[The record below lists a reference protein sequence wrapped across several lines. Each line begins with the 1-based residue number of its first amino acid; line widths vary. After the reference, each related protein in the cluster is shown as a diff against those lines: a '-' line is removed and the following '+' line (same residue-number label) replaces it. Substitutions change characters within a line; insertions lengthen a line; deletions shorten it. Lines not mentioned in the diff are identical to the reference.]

1 VTFGQTVDVMNGT
14 SDENIDQRAE
24 LVARLLGELG
34 PNIRIISGRADGL
47 LGMMGTKQ
55 RFTFGPII
63 PNFGD
68 HLQTLT
74 KLPYGN
80 SAEI

>member
-1 VTFGQTVDVMNGT
+1 
-14 SDENIDQRAE
+14 
-24 LVARLLGELG
+24 VA
-34 PNIRIISGRADGL
+34 IRPSEDGL